1 VFTLQPDIPPSVCG
15 FIALNPA
22 MTWSVGR
29 DRDGADLG
37 GERRIFGWDFR
48 PQTDVAGAAIE
59 GGDVGTIYT
68 FVANPDGTTPWA
80 HSAPVTWGTELFT
93 GVPDG
98 HVYVD
103 LDGHGNRVLVPNDDD
118 PYFNGRIVL
127 LNMISTLAAAAVAW
141 VLIAQGGIIETVTQT
156 PSKNRAARR
165 RARHRKDP
173 EVELVKIRRT
183 HRELVDSIQTSVEGD
198 DTAPDADQF
207 RWVVSGHWR
216 NQPFGPKNLLRRPV
230 YIDPYL
236 KGPDG
241 APVRRPR
248 RVFVL

>member
-1 VFTLQPDIPPSVCG
+1 LVIVISIREFLPTLFNSTFPQRELPHPR
-15 FIALNPA
+15 L
-22 MTWSVGR
+22 TQR
-29 DRDGADLG
+29 D
-37 GERRIFGWDFR
+37 
-48 PQTDVAGAAIE
+48 
-59 GGDVGTIYT
+59 
-68 FVANPDGTTPWA
+68 
-80 HSAPVTWGTELFT
+80 
-93 GVPDG
+93 
-98 HVYVD
+98 
-103 LDGHGNRVLVPNDDD
+103 
-118 PYFNGRIVL
+118 
-127 LNMISTLAAAAVAW
+127 MISTLAAAAVAW